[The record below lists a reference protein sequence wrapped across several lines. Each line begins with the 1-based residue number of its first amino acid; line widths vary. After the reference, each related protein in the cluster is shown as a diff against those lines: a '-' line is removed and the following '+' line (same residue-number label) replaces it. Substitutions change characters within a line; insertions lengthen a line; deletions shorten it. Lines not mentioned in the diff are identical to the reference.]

1 MEDKMYV
8 VYNPKYPTVVEAVCS
23 SSYAVENAVRADAE
37 LEWLPAAHFVT
48 KVDGKFSTD
57 GLKFVVF
64 YAKNPLRVEALVATP
79 EMALDIILGDEYH
92 WRVVPHEMGAL
103 LYIRPKSSSYT
114 SWKCM
119 QFIENQEN
127 FQKTFEEL
135 VLNFM
140 RDLDP
145 ALKLW
150 LKGDTI
156 SNYRIIVDEFLA
168 FPLAVF
174 LDEAHE
180 ASETSEASESV
191 S

>member
-1 MEDKMYV
+1 MYV
-8 VYNPKYPTVVEAVCS
+8 VYNPRYLTLPEAICS
-23 SSYAVENAVRADAE
+23 SSYAVENATRIDTE
-37 LEWLPAAHFVT
+37 LEWLPAAHFVK
-48 KVDGKFSTD
+48 KVGGKFSTD

-64 YAKNPLRVEALVATP
+64 YAKNPLRVEALVATS
-79 EMALDIILGDEYH
+79 EMALDIVLGDEYH

-103 LYIRPKSSSYT
+103 LYLRPKSSSHT
-114 SWKCM
+114 SWKCV

-140 RDLDP
+140 RDMDP

-168 FPLAVF
+168 SPLAVF

-180 ASETSEASESV
+180 ASETSENSEASEATS
-191 S
+191 